1 MSFNRFSGI
10 KANVAPLSCKPH
22 VLAVAVAA
30 LLTATGARAALTD
43 NIGTSVVAMSLGNAV
58 TADPPGL
65 DSIHFNPAGLARIE
79 GNFKQDAIFAASL
92 RANAQLRQ
100 PAGFDIGGWKDDP
113 LVNSAAGN
121 FGHTGQVE
129 QTLFIPGVGVPKFS
143 LPAAIAA
150 TLGFAINNPGSRWT
164 FGTSVYASE
173 AAPIRRND
181 PNDPARYEGKSV
193 VLQRLALLSPAVGY
207 KISDTLRVGLAIP
220 LSHQGMQLDT
230 DVRFPNKL
238 LGIIGKLQ
246 DAWCGDNGHVVDAL
260 TFGLCGGGKE
270 GRLRPFNKVANVNV
284 EMSAPLEPT
293 YNLGILWEPKDWFA
307 LGAVYQSGTN
317 TVLTGHYQ
325 IQAEPMLPKFVD
337 GMYHSLLGPV
347 LASMLGFPTSIP
359 AVQSGNVTMKLPFP
373 EHYQVGLKI
382 KPTDRLQFNVDAMY
396 SNWSRWRNFTIQFDQ
411 EVQLLKM
418 ARMFGQADPS
428 KMVLPRGYK
437 SVVNFGFGAEI
448 GLTNDLKLRLGYE
461 PRKSSIPKSA
471 FDLTAPL
478 PDLNVKSIGIGYKKK
493 DGLTLDATV
502 SYARAKFNIPA
513 NGSCNLNCDNFFNVI
528 YNPYAGLDVSGET
541 VLRYVGVRINKPF

>member
-1 MSFNRFSGI
+1 
-10 KANVAPLSCKPH
+10 VASS
-22 VLAVAVAA
+22 LAATAA
-30 LLTATGARAALTD
+30 HAALTD

-79 GNFKQDAIFAASL
+79 GNFRQDAIFAASL
-92 RANAQLRQ
+92 RVNAQLKQ
-100 PAGFDIGGWKDDP
+100 PPGFDIGGWKDDP
-113 LVNSAAGN
+113 LVNSASGN

-164 FGTSVYASE
+164 FGTSVYAAE

-270 GRLRPFNKVANVNV
+270 GRLRPFNKVANINI

-293 YNLGILWEPKDWFA
+293 YNVGVLWEPKDWFA
-307 LGAVYQSGTN
+307 LGAVYQSGTDS
-317 TVLTGHYQ
+317 VLTGHYQ
-325 IQAEPMLPKFVD
+325 FQAEPMLPKFVD

-347 LASMLGFPTSIP
+347 LASMLGFPTTIP

-382 KPTDRLQFNVDAMY
+382 KPIDRLQLNVDAMY
-396 SNWSRWRNFTIQFDQ
+396 SNWSRWRNFTMQFDQ

-428 KMVLPRGYK
+428 KMVLPRNYK

-448 GLTNDLKLRLGYE
+448 GLTNALKLRLGYE

-471 FDLTAPL
+471 FDLVAPL
-478 PDLNVKSIGIGYKKK
+478 PDMNVKSIGIGYKKK

-541 VLRYVGVRINKPF
+541 MLRYVGVRINKPF